1 MFDKS
6 RCIGTIYALAKEKGI
21 KIGDLEETAGVSKG
35 YLSRINKEDS
45 TSSPSIELLDSIS
58 RQLGVGID
66 YLVNFSHDTLSPNE
80 QFVMQFIDKQ
90 MRMTM
95 AGKLEWL
102 VETSTILNAED
113 DTEVEN
119 PLVSLTKNYS
129 DEANVWYD
137 CHVYRSAIYEEGGA
151 DVSGACY
158 HASITGGAT
167 VYLNC
172 VTYSIPSEGGRFSSW
187 NHEQGVIEVYL
198 IRNGVQPIC
207 STYYVAEELKKAVKD
222 LYAAA
227 ASTPS
232 KIALSHNTR
241 SVMQSLINM
250 KDE

>member
-6 RCIGTIYALAKEKGI
+6 RCISTIYAFAKEKGI

-66 YLVNFSHDTLSPNE
+66 YLVNFSPDTLSPNE
-80 QFVMQFIDKQ
+80 QFVMKFIDKL
-90 MRMTM
+90 MRMTT
-95 AGKLEWL
+95 AGKIEWL

-119 PLVSLTKNYS
+119 PLVSLTKNFS
-129 DEANVWYD
+129 DDANLWYD

-158 HASITGGAT
+158 HASIAGGAT
-167 VYLNC
+167 VYLNY
-172 VTYSIPSEGGRFSSW
+172 VTYAIPNGGGSFSSW
-187 NHEQGVIEVYL
+187 NRQDGIIEIYIV
-198 IRNGVQPIC
+198 RNGVKPIC
-207 STYYVAEELKKAVKD
+207 STYYVADELKKAVKD

-232 KIALSHNTR
+232 KIALSYDTR
-241 SVMQSLINM
+241 SVMQNLINM
-250 KDE
+250 KDN